1 MIFFFLYHFYFI
13 SLLQKS
19 NFIPM
24 TEKDSSKDIKLLQ
37 PNNVTF
43 G

>member
-1 MIFFFLYHFYFI
+1 MIFFFLYHFCFI

-19 NFIPM
+19 NFISM
-24 TEKDSSKDIKLLQ
+24 AEKDSSKDIKLLQ

>member
-24 TEKDSSKDIKLLQ
+24 TEKDSSKEYTKQ
-37 PNNVTF
+37 STCNQK
-43 G
+43 